1 MSDTPRL
8 LWKHPNSRHHTR
20 GNVCWWLL
28 LCWLGLGWGEARN
41 RVAEIAENAKPLA
54 EHGGEYTKT
63 GGRGNKLPDNCQV
76 VLEKQYGNSAK
87 DLTARIARDNPEVL
101 R

>member
-1 MSDTPRL
+1 M
-8 LWKHPNSRHHTR
+8 
-20 GNVCWWLL
+20 CWWLL

-63 GGRGNKLPDNCQV
+63 GGRGNKLHSNQNV
-76 VLEKQYGNSAK
+76 VSPGNNS
-87 DLTARIARDNPEVL
+87 DYLTARIARDNPEVL